1 MVSAVSS
8 VNSYFNIYRYSRLQG
23 FAGGQPQEAQAAGT
37 VRGFHKAAD
46 PETPVQ
52 PVRPALP
59 VNPDAEGPAVT
70 DTTAWGRSYAEEQAV
85 RMRIQHMEPD
95 TFGISAVSQ
104 DKALGQAVS
113 KATFPAG
120 ISGNPAEMAV
130 RMRIQYVDSAQN
142 GTLSP
147 SVSGVDDI
155 RKAGEE
161 GECETCE
168 KRKYQDGSD
177 DPSVSYQTPTRID
190 PDNAASA
197 VRGHEMEHVVHEQA
211 RAKRE
216 DRKVVSQSVTLHT
229 GICPEC
235 GRVFVSGGTTRTVT
249 KGDGEPENLFPE
261 NSQEGKKAA

>member
-8 VNSYFNIYRYSRLQG
+8 VSSYYNIYRYSRLQG
-23 FAGGQPQEAQAAGT
+23 LAGGQLQAAQAPKA
-37 VRGFHKAAD
+37 VQGFHRAAD

-59 VNPDAEGPAVT
+59 VNPDAAGSMVT
-70 DTTAWGRSYAEEQAV
+70 DTTAWGRNYIAEQAV
-85 RMRIQHMEPD
+85 R
-95 TFGISAVSQ
+95 
-104 DKALGQAVS
+104 L
-113 KATFPAG
+113 
-120 ISGNPAEMAV
+120 
-130 RMRIQYVDSAQN
+130 RIQYMEP
-142 GTLSP
+142 GTF
-147 SVSGVDDI
+147 GVDQI
-155 RKAGEE
+155 RETGEE
-161 GECETCE
+161 GKCETCE

-190 PDNAASA
+190 PDNAAAA

-211 RAKRE
+211 RAERE

-249 KGDGEPENLFPE
+249 KGNTKPENPFPE
-261 NSQEGKKAA
+261 DGRTDKTAA